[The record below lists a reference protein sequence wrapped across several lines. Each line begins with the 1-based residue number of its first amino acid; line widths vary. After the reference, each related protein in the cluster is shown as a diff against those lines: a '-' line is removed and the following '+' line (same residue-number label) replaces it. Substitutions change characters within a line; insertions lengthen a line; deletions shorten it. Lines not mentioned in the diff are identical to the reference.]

1 MEFKINLEVS
11 DMKPIGFNCIKLLAA
26 DTGVPKLSNKLENVS
41 NFETSNIQKPPHF
54 NQENNDKL
62 LHTLNMLSKSWGNNL
77 IEKIEKCIEGGIE
90 QLEIQLTP
98 KSLGRLNV
106 IINIHDTVTK
116 INIVAESA
124 NAAALLGDAES
135 KLSQM
140 MEGSGLKLASLQT
153 QTNQF
158 GGNHKGKGHAPK
170 LASTAKKTNIEDSSK
185 PIENI
190 NKLKSENEG
199 LNLIA

>member
-1 MEFKINLEVS
+1 M
-11 DMKPIGFNCIKLLAA
+11 
-26 DTGVPKLSNKLENVS
+26 
-41 NFETSNIQKPPHF
+41 
-54 NQENNDKL
+54 
-62 LHTLNMLSKSWGNNL
+62 
-77 IEKIEKCIEGGIE
+77 
-90 QLEIQLTP
+90 
-98 KSLGRLNV
+98 GRLNV
-106 IINIHDTVTK
+106 IINISDTITK
-116 INIVAESA
+116 INIIAESA

-158 GGNHKGKGHAPK
+158 GGNHKGKDHSPK
-170 LASTAKKTNIEDSSK
+170 LASTAKKAKIEDSSK

>member
-1 MEFKINLEVS
+1 MVPVFPSLRLGIVLSLSSNLSSFSVFLFIFSASFSHVMSNPPSVS
-11 DMKPIGFNCIKLLAA
+11 KTYTKENIDGVKYLWLKVPIYKQ
-26 DTGVPKLSNKLENVS
+26 S
-41 NFETSNIQKPPHF
+41 
-54 NQENNDKL
+54 
-62 LHTLNMLSKSWGNNL
+62 
-77 IEKIEKCIEGGIE
+77 
-90 QLEIQLTP
+90 

-106 IINIHDTVTK
+106 IINIHDTVAK
-116 INIVAESA
+116 INIIAESA

-140 MEGSGLKLASLQT
+140 MEVSGLRLASLQT

-158 GGNHKGKGHAPK
+158 GGNHKGKEQGQK
-170 LASTAKKTNIEDSSK
+170 LASTVKKANIEDSSK

-190 NKLKSENEG
+190 DKKSSANEG

>member
-1 MEFKINLEVS
+1 M
-11 DMKPIGFNCIKLLAA
+11 
-26 DTGVPKLSNKLENVS
+26 
-41 NFETSNIQKPPHF
+41 
-54 NQENNDKL
+54 
-62 LHTLNMLSKSWGNNL
+62 
-77 IEKIEKCIEGGIE
+77 
-90 QLEIQLTP
+90 
-98 KSLGRLNV
+98 GRLNV
-106 IINIHDTVTK
+106 IINISDTITK
-116 INIVAESA
+116 INIIAESA

-158 GGNHKGKGHAPK
+158 GGNHKGKDHSPK
-170 LASTAKKTNIEDSSK
+170 LASTAKKTNIEGSSK
-185 PIENI
+185 PTEKI